1 MLAGTLTAS
10 VGAAGQN
17 RHQDVGLVQRL
28 LLDQGCSPGPI
39 DGRCGRHTVGAIL
52 RFQRGF
58 LQHPDGRVD
67 VDGTTWRHLRATRPV
82 PGATPQRAAM
92 VQSMAPA
99 PTQAAAPRAAA
110 PPQTATPA
118 QAAPPLPPGTSPDY
132 RHPLPLPPRDSI
144 NKGLISP
151 SNAMMLQKFGE
162 PRDNYSQ
169 DDQPVTNPR
178 IKAALV
184 PITIGPNTVHGIRPA
199 VAVLRQVMAAIQS
212 EQPELFPHLGS
223 AGMLVC
229 RYVRGSSRSISNHS
243 WGTAVDITID
253 GKAEPF
259 GERDVYLGLS
269 LIGPI
274 FNRYGWY
281 WGAGYKRATDCHHF
295 ECGGG
300 LIANFSL

>member
-1 MLAGTLTAS
+1 MLAGTLTGS
-10 VGAAGQN
+10 VGAAGLN
-17 RHQDVGLVQRL
+17 RHHDVSLVQRL
-28 LLDQGCSPGPI
+28 LLDHRCSPGPL
-39 DGRCGRHTVGAIL
+39 DGRCGRLTVGAIL
-52 RFQRGF
+52 RFQHRF
-58 LQHPDGRVD
+58 LHHPDGRVD
-67 VDGTTWRHLRATRPV
+67 LDGETWRHLRAP
-82 PGATPQRAAM
+82 
-92 VQSMAPA
+92 APA
-99 PTQAAAPRAAA
+99 PGAAAQPAAVTQPMPASA
-110 PPQTATPA
+110 PPPPRVAPSRPA
-118 QAAPPLPPGTSPDY
+118 PAPSALVASGTSPDY

-151 SNAMMLQKFGE
+151 SNAMMLAKFGE
-162 PRDNYSQ
+162 PRDSYSQ
-169 DDQPVTNPR
+169 EDQPVTNPR

-184 PITIGPNTVHGIRPA
+184 PITIGRNTVYGIQPA
-199 VAVLRQVMAAIQS
+199 VAVLRQVMAAIQT

-253 GKAEPF
+253 GKAEEF

-281 WGAGYKRATDCHHF
+281 WGAGYQRATDCHHF

-300 LIANFSL
+300 LIANLSL

>member
-1 MLAGTLTAS
+1 MLAATLTGS
-10 VGAAGQN
+10 VGAAGLN
-17 RHQDVGLVQRL
+17 RRQDVGLVQRL
-28 LLDQGCSPGPI
+28 LLDHRCSPGPL

-58 LQHPDGRVD
+58 LHHPDGRVD
-67 VDGTTWRHLRATRPV
+67 VDGDTWRHLRTAAPV
-82 PGATPQRAAM
+82 PGAA
-92 VQSMAPA
+92 VQPATVVQPAPA
-99 PTQAAAPRAAA
+99 PPRAAPAGPA
-110 PPQTATPA
+110 PRPS
-118 QAAPPLPPGTSPDY
+118 APVASGTSPDY

-151 SNAMMLQKFGE
+151 SNAMMLAKFGE
-162 PRDNYSQ
+162 PRDSYSQ
-169 DDQPVTNPR
+169 EDQPVTNPR

-184 PITIGPNTVHGIRPA
+184 PITIGPNTVYGIRPA
-199 VAVLRQVMAAIQS
+199 VAVLRQVLAAIQT

-243 WGTAVDITID
+243 WGTAVDIKID
-253 GKAEPF
+253 GKAEDF